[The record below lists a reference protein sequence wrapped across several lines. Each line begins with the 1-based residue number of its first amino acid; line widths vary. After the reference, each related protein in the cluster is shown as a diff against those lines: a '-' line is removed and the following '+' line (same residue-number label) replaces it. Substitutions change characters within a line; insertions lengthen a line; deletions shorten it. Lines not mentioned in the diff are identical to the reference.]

1 MDNILITAAQP
12 VIDGL
17 KKRVDIELAINNEC
31 RAFVST
37 LSYYI
42 SMYVFINNL

>member
-1 MDNILITAAQP
+1 MDNIVIAAAQP

-17 KKRVDIELAINNEC
+17 QKSVDIELIINNEC

-37 LSYYI
+37 LSYHI
-42 SMYVFINNL
+42 SM